1 MRVEGVGGGVGARW
15 GLSGG
20 GKKCSKLSGV
30 QLPIRPLLFIRSV
43 VQRLRTLSER
53 ASETVV
59 TVTVTKLTATRTPT
73 KAPAAT
79 CLQKRR

>member
-1 MRVEGVGGGVGARW
+1 MAGRGGGTVVGR
-15 GLSGG
+15 G

-43 VQRLRTLSER
+43 VRRLRTLSER